1 MEGNVPQL
9 ADCWRHDH
17 CGILHNR
24 SSNLPETRSVAIRK
38 NELVLGLWR
47 VGAIKFGSF
56 TLKSRVTSPFYID
69 LRVLVA
75 YPRLL
80 KSTARAM
87 SNIIKTLKFDR
98 IAGIPYAGL
107 PLAVMISQELNVP
120 LIYPR
125 KEAKNYGN
133 VRRIEGIYSAGETIV
148 VVDDVITDG
157 QSKIEAIEPLEE
169 AGLRVKDIV
178 IFIDRQQGGVS
189 RMVEKGYH
197 LTSVTTMSEV
207 LTILKTQGAISDT
220 EFQESLDHIQK
231 VQF

>member
-1 MEGNVPQL
+1 VL
-9 ADCWRHDH
+9 A
-17 CGILHNR
+17 
-24 SSNLPETRSVAIRK
+24 
-38 NELVLGLWR
+38 
-47 VGAIKFGSF
+47 
-56 TLKSRVTSPFYID
+56 
-69 LRVLVA
+69 A

-107 PLAVMISQELNVP
+107 PLAVLISQELNVP
-120 LIYPR
+120 LVYPR
-125 KEAKNYGN
+125 KEAKDYGS

>member
-1 MEGNVPQL
+1 
-9 ADCWRHDH
+9 
-17 CGILHNR
+17 
-24 SSNLPETRSVAIRK
+24 LPETRGVVIRK
-38 NELVLGLWR
+38 DELILGLWR

-69 LRVLVA
+69 LRVLAA

-87 SNIIKTLKFDR
+87 ANIIKTLKFDR

-107 PLAVMISQELNVP
+107 PLAVLISQELDVP

-125 KEAKNYGN
+125 KEAKDYGSA
-133 VRRIEGIYSAGETIV
+133 RRIEGIYSAGETIV

-178 IFIDRQQGGVS
+178 VLIDRQQGGVS
-189 RMVEKGYH
+189 RIAEKGYH

-207 LTILKTQGAISDT
+207 LTTLKTQGAISDT
-220 EFQESLDHIQK
+220 EFEESLDHIHK
-231 VQF
+231 VRF

>member
-1 MEGNVPQL
+1 M
-9 ADCWRHDH
+9 
-17 CGILHNR
+17 
-24 SSNLPETRSVAIRK
+24 PETRNVVIRK
-38 NELVLGLWR
+38 EELILDLWR

-69 LRVLVA
+69 LRVLAA
-75 YPRLL
+75 YPRML

-107 PLAVMISQELNVP
+107 PLAVIISQELDVP

-133 VRRIEGIYSAGETIV
+133 VRRIEGIYSVGETIV

-157 QSKIEAIEPLEE
+157 QSKMEAIEPLEE
-169 AGLRVKDIV
+169 AGLMVKDIV
-178 IFIDRQQGGVS
+178 ILIDRQQGGVS
-189 RMVEKGYH
+189 RMAERGYN
-197 LTSVTTMSEV
+197 LISVTTMSEV
-207 LTILKTQGAISDT
+207 LTILKTLGAISDT
-220 EFQESLDHIQK
+220 EFQESLDHIRK
-231 VQF
+231 VRF

>member
-1 MEGNVPQL
+1 
-9 ADCWRHDH
+9 
-17 CGILHNR
+17 
-24 SSNLPETRSVAIRK
+24 LPRMRDVAICK
-38 NELVLGLWR
+38 EELILDLWR

-69 LRVLVA
+69 LRVLAA

-107 PLAVMISQELNVP
+107 PLAVLISQELNVP
-120 LIYPR
+120 LVYPR
-125 KEAKNYGN
+125 KEAKDYGS

>member
-1 MEGNVPQL
+1 MRDV
-9 ADCWRHDH
+9 
-17 CGILHNR
+17 
-24 SSNLPETRSVAIRK
+24 VIRK
-38 NELVLGLWR
+38 EELILDLWR

-56 TLKSRVTSPFYID
+56 TLKSKVTSPFYID

-80 KSTARAM
+80 RSAARAM

-107 PLAVMISQELNVP
+107 PLAVIISQELDVP

-125 KEAKNYGN
+125 KEVKDYGS
-133 VRRIEGIYSAGETIV
+133 VRRIEGIYSVGETIV

-157 QSKIEAIEPLEE
+157 QSKMEAIEPLEE
-169 AGLRVKDIV
+169 AGLMVKDIV
-178 IFIDRQQGGVS
+178 ILIDREQSGVS
-189 RMVEKGYH
+189 RMAEKGYS

-207 LTILKTQGAISDT
+207 LTILKKLGAISDT
-220 EFQESLDHIQK
+220 EFEESLDHIHK
-231 VQF
+231 VRF

>member
-1 MEGNVPQL
+1 MPQ
-9 ADCWRHDH
+9 
-17 CGILHNR
+17 
-24 SSNLPETRSVAIRK
+24 TRSVAIRK
-38 NELVLGLWR
+38 DKLILDLWR

-69 LRVLVA
+69 LRVLAA

-80 KSTARAM
+80 RSTARAM

-107 PLAVMISQELNVP
+107 PLAVLISQELDVP
-120 LIYPR
+120 LVYPR
-125 KEAKNYGN
+125 KEAKDYGS

-157 QSKIEAIEPLEE
+157 QSKMEAIEPLEK
-169 AGLRVKDIV
+169 AGLVVKDIV

-189 RMVEKGYH
+189 RMAEKGYN

-207 LTILKTQGAISDT
+207 LTILKKLGVISDT
-220 EFQESLDHIQK
+220 EFEESLDHIHK
-231 VQF
+231 VRF